1 MSRALDDVEKTTMHM
16 SVEKVLLAKRT
27 VRTKSIENNKIG
39 MFKKQQKGV
48 TGMEWTWGTLQEAGR
63 GQNV

>member
-1 MSRALDDVEKTTMHM
+1 MHM

-48 TGMEWTWGTLQEAGR
+48 TGMEWAWETLQEAGR